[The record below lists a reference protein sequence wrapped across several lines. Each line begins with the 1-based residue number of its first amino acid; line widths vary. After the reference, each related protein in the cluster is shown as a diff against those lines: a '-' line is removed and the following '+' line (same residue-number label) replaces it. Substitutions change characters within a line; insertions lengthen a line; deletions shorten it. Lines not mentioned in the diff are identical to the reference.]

1 MLPSRDFKSL
11 ASTNFAT
18 RASGN
23 RGGLAP
29 PTVLFDPEALRTSAS
44 DRVLYSELG
53 HPALAILIHPCAFG
67 IKHKAQQMPTKK
79 HLSNSTPIKKWR
91 LEPESNRCT
100 RLCRPLRSHSAT
112 APSRVDLRF
121 QSISGKTTSVR
132 QRGRKLDVR
141 PRTVKPSI

>member
-79 HLSNSTPIKKWR
+79 HLSISTPIKSGGW
-91 LEPESNRCT
+91 NRSRTGVHGFAGRCIT
-100 RLCRPLRSHSAT
+100 TL
-112 APSRVDLRF
+112 PSSRDNA
-121 QSISGKTTSVR
+121 
-132 QRGRKLDVR
+132 
-141 PRTVKPSI
+141 